1 MASGNSREITTSQV
15 GIHDKLDDLV
25 KKYQASE
32 NKRPISDHT
41 QAAFDDVSAWLD
53 GFSGEIIL
61 DSCCGVGES
70 TANIARAN
78 PDARVIGID
87 KSALRWKAHNGHSAQ
102 QDNYRSVRADV
113 KRNFWRLVK
122 QLH

>member
-41 QAAFDDVSAWLD
+41 QAAFDEVSAWLD
-53 GFSGEIIL
+53 GFSGEII
-61 DSCCGVGES
+61 
-70 TANIARAN
+70 
-78 PDARVIGID
+78 
-87 KSALRWKAHNGHSAQ
+87 
-102 QDNYRSVRADV
+102 
-113 KRNFWRLVK
+113 
-122 QLH
+122 

>member
-61 DSCCGVGES
+61 DSCWDHVRVVVGTCQEVFMIIVKSLQDVVRVVLGSFLGSCKHYAWVISES
-70 TANIARAN
+70 
-78 PDARVIGID
+78 
-87 KSALRWKAHNGHSAQ
+87 
-102 QDNYRSVRADV
+102 
-113 KRNFWRLVK
+113 
-122 QLH
+122 